1 MAVVEHLPQP
11 KLQGFLKELRSLL
24 EHTGDNEV
32 GEEILYILF
41 HTVTSCSLLL
51 SEYKRTVF
59 SVSEKTAYLKE
70 NTALTEDQ
78 ILSLMEP
85 HFDALYASGYR
96 FLGTTSETVR
106 YAVSGM
112 QDRIKAGITTS

>member
-1 MAVVEHLPQP
+1 LKNNTATVQP
-11 KLQGFLKELRSLL
+11 KILICIIICTNHCKQQK
-24 EHTGDNEV
+24 
-32 GEEILYILF
+32 LYISIVPNMFSFRMALF
-41 HTVTSCSLLL
+41 IFHHNHNFNLHCQ
-51 SEYKRTVF
+51 
-59 SVSEKTAYLKE
+59 TAYLKE

-112 QDRIKAGITTS
+112 QERIKAGII